1 MTAVDPPTNRP
12 GPGGSPAG
20 SRPAAP
26 DEPSDDG
33 YPRRLL
39 VTTLLAIV
47 AFSSSMTIVSA
58 SLPVIADDLDSTEG
72 TLSWAVTGLLL
83 GMAVGTPVMGK
94 LGDILG
100 HRKVFL
106 IGAGALTVGTALCA
120 VAPTAGTF
128 IGFRIFV
135 GLGISATMPTAMALI
150 MASFPVSE
158 RPVAMGWFQ
167 MAMTGAPVVG
177 LVIGGPAIEAF
188 GWRTVFYALT
198 PLSAFGFVRAWQVIR
213 PSERRTDVSIDWL
226 GAATLGTGTLS
237 VLLALER
244 GSAAGFGDVWFFVL
258 LALGAVA
265 IVSFVV
271 VESRAAEPLLKL
283 RYFRRRNFSGPLVAQ
298 PLAQFAY
305 MGGFLIAPILLD
317 YQFGLSVG
325 VIALVLLFRP
335 GAFSVS
341 SPIGGRLAV
350 KLGERLMLLSG
361 SVLMVASMM
370 ALAGAALA
378 DSLPLVV
385 AGLVFSGVAL
395 GISAPSYNTTLADA
409 VDPEDLGIANGMG
422 TTLMNIGMVTGIQ
435 AMFVVLGEGRDPGD
449 FATVFV
455 FGGIV
460 AALGIAGALVVR
472 PVDHDD
478 LVAP

>member
-1 MTAVDPPTNRP
+1 MTAVEPSKNRH
-12 GPGGSPAG
+12 GTAGDPGGDRG
-20 SRPAAP
+20 PAAGP
-26 DEPSDDG
+26 DDG
-33 YPRRLL
+33 YPRQLL
-39 VTTLLAIV
+39 LTTLLAII

-58 SLPVIADDLDSTEG
+58 SLPVIAEDLDSTEG

-94 LGDILG
+94 LGDVLG

-106 IGAGALTVGTALCA
+106 FGATTLTIGTALCA

-150 MASFPVSE
+150 MEAFPLSE
-158 RPVAMGWFQ
+158 RSVAMGWFQ
-167 MAMTGAPVVG
+167 MAMTGAPVIG

-198 PLSAFGFVRAWQVIR
+198 PLSAFGVIRAWQVIR
-213 PSERRTDVSIDWL
+213 PSKRRTDVRIDWL
-226 GAATLGTGTLS
+226 GAATLGIGTLAI
-237 VLLALER
+237 LLALER
-244 GSAAGFGDVWFFVL
+244 GSAAGFGDVWFFALAVL
-258 LALGAVA
+258 GVLSIGAFVA
-265 IVSFVV
+265 A
-271 VESRAAEPLLKL
+271 EARAAEPLLKL
-283 RYFRRRNFSGPLVAQ
+283 RYFRRRNFSGPLIAQ

-317 YQFGLSVG
+317 HQFGLSVG

-350 KLGERLMLLSG
+350 RLGERLMLLTG
-361 SVLMVASMM
+361 SVMMVASML

-385 AGLVFSGVAL
+385 AGLVFSGIAL
-395 GISAPSYNTTLADA
+395 GLSAPSYNTTLADA

-435 AMFVVLGEGRDPGD
+435 AMFVVLGEGREPGD
-449 FATVFV
+449 FATVFL
-455 FGGIV
+455 FGGFV
-460 AALGIAGALVVR
+460 AALGIGGALAVR
-472 PVDHDD
+472 PVDHRN
-478 LVAP
+478 LVIS